1 MENRKVKMKNIRSF
15 FIVGIMLVMVA
26 CLSGCKQDKQEEY
39 ETEMI
44 YIYLEDGISKEEINT
59 IETELNSIE
68 GVKKVKYISKKDA
81 LQLAKDKLGEGNE
94 DLLNHYTDNNH
105 PFPACYE
112 VIIEKQKDYK
122 DIVNKIRLFKGVKDV
137 RAPETN

>member
-1 MENRKVKMKNIRSF
+1 MGLLLEYANTLKVKMKNIRSF

-81 LQLAKDKLGEGNE
+81 LQLAK
-94 DLLNHYTDNNH
+94 
-105 PFPACYE
+105 
-112 VIIEKQKDYK
+112 EKFGGLAGIAQQY
-122 DIVNKIRLFKGVKDV
+122 LFYWK
-137 RAPETN
+137 REA